1 MGRARSGLTQTA
13 ATMPTLAPPRPR
25 GKRGLRRHS
34 NRCIISRVAALLE
47 TRYPYPMAER
57 HQEFWKKHPGLVWS
71 NPEANDAIQIR
82 ATLLRPQFDRL
93 LDIAGEFGL
102 ERLRLEW
109 SILLDEHTSETSR
122 AHDSVER
129 ILTNI
134 ENGFSSV
141 ASGN

>member
-1 MGRARSGLTQTA
+1 MIV
-13 ATMPTLAPPRPR
+13 
-25 GKRGLRRHS
+25 
-34 NRCIISRVAALLE
+34 NRCIISRIAALLA
-47 TRYPYPMAER
+47 TRYPYLMAGR

-71 NPEANDAIQIR
+71 NPEADDAIHIR
-82 ATLLRPQFDRL
+82 AALLRPRFDRL
-93 LDIAGEFGL
+93 LDIAAEFGL

-109 SILLDEHTSETSR
+109 STLLDEHTPETSR

-134 ENGFSSV
+134 EKGFSSV